1 MRRYNNQDYSM
12 LTTMTAVENIL
23 KDIKSWENILAV
35 NVEDQY
41 LE

>member
-1 MRRYNNQDYSM
+1 M